1 MNIVPVKSANSNT
14 SLKTIFI
21 LNRTLILFSV
31 SIFFLYFFLFHLN
44 ASTWHFNGF
53 DVYDADSRE
62 IYITSR
68 LVYVNYDLVKHPF
81 FYIANIPLFYLISHL
96 VSNKLLA
103 SSIIFSLYPA
113 LIYFFF
119 SASLQEL
126 QFTKRVWIFL
136 PLFFV
141 LTSSA
146 LSIYS
151 IPETYSFTTLIL
163 SINVWLISKYAHIHR
178 FRVFIALGLL
188 AGILVLCHLSL
199 VLFPISLV
207 ISYIYQSYSS
217 RNLNKKKI
225 TLLAA
230 YVIGM
235 AITISLPFIMMKIAG
250 ADNIIMSTKSYADKY
265 SDMHNFMSLSNYF
278 NVIGNSLLSSITF
291 SSEYPESQILRILPS
306 FLSIFLI
313 IAVILWIYTST
324 VSSRFNK
331 IYHVTTNS
339 TLTNVLQTCFV
350 FTILNIIFIVYFHP
364 PSAFLYSSFQ
374 LYLFMVFAASFAKIL
389 GDSSFET

>member
-1 MNIVPVKSANSNT
+1 MSSIFSAFPN
-14 SLKTIFI
+14 
-21 LNRTLILFSV
+21 LFSY
-31 SIFFLYFFLFHLN
+31 FLY
-44 ASTWHFNGF
+44 
-53 DVYDADSRE
+53 
-62 IYITSR
+62 
-68 LVYVNYDLVKHPF
+68 
-81 FYIANIPLFYLISHL
+81 
-96 VSNKLLA
+96 
-103 SSIIFSLYPA
+103 
-113 LIYFFF
+113 
-119 SASLQEL
+119 
-126 QFTKRVWIFL
+126 
-136 PLFFV
+136 
-141 LTSSA
+141 
-146 LSIYS
+146 LSI
-151 IPETYSFTTLIL
+151 
-163 SINVWLISKYAHIHR
+163 
-178 FRVFIALGLL
+178 
-188 AGILVLCHLSL
+188 
-199 VLFPISLV
+199 
-207 ISYIYQSYSS
+207 YSS

-374 LYLFMVFAASFAKIL
+374 LYLFMVF
-389 GDSSFET
+389 G